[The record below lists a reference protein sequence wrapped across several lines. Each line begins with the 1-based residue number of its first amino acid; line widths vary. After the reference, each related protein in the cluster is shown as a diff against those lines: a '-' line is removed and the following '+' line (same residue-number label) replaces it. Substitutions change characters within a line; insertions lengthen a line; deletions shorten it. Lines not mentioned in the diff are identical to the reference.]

1 MTMANRLS
9 QESSSEE
16 RRENG
21 LSLILIGFML
31 WFFDLLIVFFM
42 PAGVRLGH
50 SRPFE
55 ILVALAFVAGAAVI
69 AVGRHLRGR

>member
-1 MTMANRLS
+1 MAMTNRLS
-9 QESSSEE
+9 QETSSEE

-31 WFFDLLIVFFM
+31 WFFDLLILFFM

-50 SRPFE
+50 PRPFQ
-55 ILVALAFVAGAAVI
+55 ILIAATFVGGAVAI
-69 AVGRHLRGR
+69 AIGRHLRK

>member
-1 MTMANRLS
+1 MAMANRLS

-50 SRPFE
+50 PRPFQ
-55 ILVALAFVAGAAVI
+55 ILIASAFVAGAMVI
-69 AVGRHLRGR
+69 AIGRHLRK